1 MWTPSPHHRCCG
13 LRFAWG
19 STFRRAS
26 GTRARRCGRKSC
38 PCRLLHYQPRLPPR
52 WSRRSSPRARRT
64 TCTRLLSRCLHPRS
78 SRHLRLHR
86 RRRPLHSS
94 PTPSRLMCA
103 IEQCWSS
110 SSCSH
115 RSSCRRCHPPNASRF
130 GPSWRSS
137 KKRHSRYSACCRAH
151 CVERP
156 PSSGWRPRP
165 QTRIYSGR
173 SSGGLGRS
181 ISGGGAHPPP
191 SAHTLY
197 HVDTVHSRSG
207 GHAHTRIYMAH
218 GIAILVSRVSRVA
231 PALSVLVVV
240 VGSCGAARPPTPA
253 AALPIYLHLSPH
265 HNPHLHLRIDPR
277 RARAAVKVYVL
288 LYTFFKKKLLLGCKI
303 YMPVLQ
309 SLAGAEPTR
318 SRRRGARANACS
330 GSGYA
335 AAARLACAAF
345 ALTDTGSRPCVL
357 RTLWCYATGAYCF
370 QFTIYYFYDVYLLCV
385 LCPFLRNAHALVR
398 SST

>member
-1 MWTPSPHHRCCG
+1 M
-13 LRFAWG
+13 
-19 STFRRAS
+19 
-26 GTRARRCGRKSC
+26 
-38 PCRLLHYQPRLPPR
+38 
-52 WSRRSSPRARRT
+52 RT
-64 TCTRLLSRCLHPRS
+64 T
-78 SRHLRLHR
+78 
-86 RRRPLHSS
+86 
-94 PTPSRLMCA
+94 
-103 IEQCWSS
+103 EQCWSS

-115 RSSCRRCHPPNASRF
+115 RSSCKRCHPPNASRF

-165 QTRIYSGR
+165 QARIYSGR
-173 SSGGLGRS
+173 SSGGLGQS

-277 RARAAVKVYVL
+277 RHRARAAVKVYVL
-288 LYTFFKKKLLLGCKI
+288 LYTFFFKFLLRLCCKI
-303 YMPVLQ
+303 YA
-309 SLAGAEPTR
+309 SATEFSGGGADGEARAPTR
-318 SRRRGARANACS
+318 AAVAGTWRRRGWRAQ
-330 GSGYA
+330 
-335 AAARLACAAF
+335 L
-345 ALTDTGSRPCVL
+345 SR
-357 RTLWCYATGAYCF
+357 
-370 QFTIYYFYDVYLLCV
+370 
-385 LCPFLRNAHALVR
+385 
-398 SST
+398 